1 MRELQSLT
9 VGRTDQRVYI
19 TKTNTIQSRDVFSVN
34 KNDSDDLGKVNIQTA
49 SYNEKADSDE
59 RETHART
66 FYEER
71 RIKTEAV
78 IMRIMK
84 SEQIIAQRAQ
94 YQAYQVTEGE
104 FYTKRKGYKKKFIEA
119 IIDRKCLKRVP

>member
-49 SYNEKADSDE
+49 SYNEKADSGE

-71 RIKTEAV
+71 RIKTELCE
-78 IMRIMK
+78 
-84 SEQIIAQRAQ
+84 S
-94 YQAYQVTEGE
+94 
-104 FYTKRKGYKKKFIEA
+104 
-119 IIDRKCLKRVP
+119 